1 MQAFWN
7 EKFQTPNL
15 IYGEAPNNFIK
26 KNVELLL
33 HVKTVMCL
41 GEGEGR
47 NAIYLADRGLNV
59 EALDISDT
67 ALFKLRKRAKEH
79 YVSIKTR
86 HTRIEYWQPEQD
98 YDAVICTYL
107 QLPKQQQKILFE
119 KSLTALSPNGYFIA
133 ELFSESQVHFQ
144 SGGPKKSDF
153 LYDVN
158 DIVDCIKKLPYK
170 ILKLSQEVVVLDEGD
185 CHQGKASVVR
195 IILQKC
201 STTEN

>member
-7 EKFQTPNL
+7 KKFQTSHL

-26 KNVELLL
+26 KNIGLLL

-47 NAIYLADRGLNV
+47 NAIYLADEGLSV

-67 ALFKLRKRAKEH
+67 ALFKLRKRAKEY
-79 YVSIKTR
+79 YVDIKTR
-86 HTRIEYWQPEQD
+86 HTDIIYWQPEPC

-107 QLPKQQQKILFE
+107 QLPKQHQNILLE
-119 KSLTALSPNGYFIA
+119 KSFAALSFDGYFIA
-133 ELFSESQVHFQ
+133 ELFSESQIHFH
-144 SGGPKKSDF
+144 SGGPKDNAL
-153 LYDVN
+153 LYNVN
-158 DIVDCIKKLPYK
+158 DMLACIKTLPYK
-170 ILKLSQEVVVLDEGD
+170 ILQFSQEMVVLDEGH

-195 IILQKC
+195 IILQKG
-201 STTEN
+201 SATES